1 DDQILQG
8 YEILGPF
15 KSKDEWELAK
25 WLIKNVGHTQMEEF
39 LHLPIIQKK
48 VDPAYPTKDKLLNAI
63 DALPQGVDWKLE
75 NITLTG
81 DVLDEEGNAM
91 KEELELW
98 YHDPVEC
105 IHELM
110 GNPIFANV
118 MKYTPEK
125 VFETNSCE
133 SQIINEMWTVEWW
146 WKVQVS
152 L

>member
-1 DDQILQG
+1 
-8 YEILGPF
+8 E
-15 KSKDEWELAK
+15 DEWELAK

-39 LHLPIIQKK
+39 LYLLIIQKK

-81 DVLDEEGNAM
+81 DVLDEEGNLM

-98 YHDPVEC
+98 YCDPVEC
-105 IHELM
+105 ICELM
-110 GNPIFANV
+110 GNPIFANM
-118 MKYTPEK
+118 MKYAPEK